1 MSGQPT
7 PATLAKQHRAKVWG
21 EALAAL
27 TVLLAI
33 IGMAVTSP
41 PLVGPAESAHQAT
54 AYYTTVHLLPPK
66 QEDLFYTPGI
76 LKQGNCTEFDSSKDA
91 SCIPSRE
98 DVTPGKVRV
107 LNYPPPYYWVVALGQ
122 KAAPTADTWSDVGG
136 RAASMLLNIGALVLL
151 ALLARRVT
159 RNWGTYLLL
168 VTTPM
173 AAFLWA
179 VVNPNGW
186 EITTGLLFAVVFSTA
201 WWNLDPWKDGRKSV
215 WLRFVVVTGAS
226 LAFALSRH
234 DALVWMC
241 LLVLAVLLMG
251 RSALE
256 RTQKVRLLGAVL
268 VGLVAAL
275 VWQFTHPPIH
285 NLNNPDRVAEPVA
298 MDYLHWLGQI
308 DEMLPDRLRQMVGV
322 LGALDTPAPYT
333 LALLLMLGWAG
344 LIGILFARG
353 RIPLL
358 ALVIGFVATILV
370 PSLLEMSRWNDWPYW
385 YQGRI
390 TLVFILPFLLLLLLR
405 FGESSRRAAAALS
418 MVTAAVLAFMVWQNL
433 MRYSFGIRDYIP
445 VRWNDPAIGEL
456 WFWSGVS
463 IVVAIVLTTIARVWL
478 LMLERPQREI
488 LS

>member
-1 MSGQPT
+1 MPGH
-7 PATLAKQHRAKVWG
+7 PAPSTSARQHCARVWG

-33 IGMAVTSP
+33 VGMAVTSP
-41 PLVGPAESAHQAT
+41 PLVGPDESAHQAT
-54 AYYTTVHLLPPK
+54 AYYTTVHFLPPE
-66 QEDLFYTPGI
+66 QEGLYYTPGI
-76 LKQGNCTEFDSSKDA
+76 FKQGACMAFDSSKDA
-91 SCIPSRE
+91 SCMLPRDDIGPAQ
-98 DVTPGKVRV
+98 VRV
-107 LNYPPPYYWVVALGQ
+107 FNYPPPYYWVVALGQ
-122 KAAPTADTWSDVGG
+122 KASPTADEWSDVGG
-136 RAASMLLNIGALVLL
+136 RVASLLLNVGALALL

-168 VTTPM
+168 MTTPM

-186 EITTGLLFAVVFSTA
+186 EITTGLLFAYLFATA
-201 WWNLDPWKDGRKSV
+201 WWNWDPWQDRPLSG
-215 WLRFVVVTGAS
+215 WLRVILVTTAS

-234 DALVWMC
+234 DALVWMF
-241 LLVLAVLLMG
+241 LLVLVVLFMG
-251 RSALE
+251 KSPLQ
-256 RTQKVRLLGAVL
+256 RTEKLRLLGATF
-268 VGLVAAL
+268 VGLLAAL
-275 VWQFTHPPIH
+275 LWQFTHPAVH
-285 NLNNPDRVAEPVA
+285 NSNNPGRVADPVA

-322 LGALDTPAPYT
+322 LGWLDTPVPFT
-333 LALLLMLGWAG
+333 LVFLLLFGWAG

-358 ALVIGFVATILV
+358 VLVTGFVATIIV
-370 PSLLEMSRWNDWPYW
+370 PSVLEMLRWNDWPYW

-390 TLVFILPFLLLLLLR
+390 TLVFTLPFLLLLLLR

-418 MVTAAVLAFMVWQNL
+418 LVTAAVLAFMVWQNL
-433 MRYSFGIRDYIP
+433 MRYAFGIQDYIP

-463 IVVAIVLTTIARVWL
+463 IVVAIVLITIARVWL

-488 LS
+488 HS